1 MALIS
6 LRAGLLAG
14 ATGSLLLLAS
24 GFRPLGPQRTAG
36 NEPVAVWMTS
46 GDQTYL
52 LQQLTSVAFGATAAA
67 APITITLDEQ
77 TSYQTIDGFGAAMT
91 GSAAYLLNRRMSAA
105 QRDALLTELYTSSG
119 LGLNLVRHSMGASD
133 FSVQGDFTY
142 DDLAS
147 GATDPT
153 LASFSLAYDEVD
165 LIPMLQAA
173 RAKNSRLKIFGS
185 PWTAPAWMKQTRTL
199 RGSFLAAASY
209 QTYANY
215 FVRYVQGYAAHGLP
229 IYAVTL
235 QNEPLNTTTDYPA
248 MRMDPVNQIDFLKNN
263 IGPAFAT
270 AGLNTK
276 LIVYDHNWDR
286 PDYPNAVFAD
296 PLAAQYA
303 AGATFHC
310 YGGSVGQQSTTRNA
324 YPGKDLW
331 FTECSGTAGSSF
343 AGDLKWNTSNII
355 IGATR
360 NWAKGS
366 ILWNLAL
373 NPANGPTNGGCTT
386 CRGVLTIDENT
397 GAVTRNVEYYVLGH
411 ASKFVH
417 EGAVRIGSS
426 STAGVI
432 ETVAFRNTDSTRVLI
447 ALNNSNTTRTFR
459 VDWRGQFFTYTLTA
473 GAVATYTWA
482 PAGSTL
488 ATSKSAADRRLQMYP
503 TVAGGEL
510 TLEYTSLT
518 SQQLTTELVDAT
530 GRVVLRP
537 APLAVHPGLNKLM
550 LNVGSVAP
558 GAYVLRVF
566 TPEGPLSR
574 RVSIVR

>member
-24 GFRPLGPQRTAG
+24 GFRPLGARRAAA

-52 LQQLTSVAFGATAAA
+52 LQQLPSVAFGATAAA
-67 APITITLDEQ
+67 APTTITIDEQ
-77 TSYQTIDGFGAAMT
+77 TSYQTMDGFGAAMT
-91 GSAAYLLNRRMSAA
+91 GSAAYLLNRRLNAA
-105 QRDALLTELYTSSG
+105 QRDALLTELYTSTG

-142 DDLAS
+142 DDLAA
-147 GATDPT
+147 GATDPN

-173 RAKNSRLKIFGS
+173 RAKNSHLKIFGS
-185 PWTAPAWMKQTRTL
+185 PWSAPAWMKQTRTL
-199 RGSFLAAASY
+199 HGSYLAPANY

-215 FVRYVQGYAAHGLP
+215 FVRYVQGYAAHSLP

-235 QNEPLNTTTDYPA
+235 QNEPLNTTTAYPA
-248 MRMDPVNQIDFLKNN
+248 MRMDPANQIDFLKNN
-263 IGPAFAT
+263 IGPAFQT
-270 AGLNTK
+270 AGLATK
-276 LIVYDHNWDR
+276 LVVYDHNWNR

-303 AGATFHC
+303 AGAAFHC
-310 YGGSVGQQSTTRNA
+310 YGGSVDQQSTTRNA

-355 IGATR
+355 IGAAR

-426 STAGVI
+426 STAGAI

-447 ALNNSNTTRTFR
+447 ALNNSNTARSFR
-459 VDWRGQFFTYTLTA
+459 VSWRGQLFAYTLPA
-473 GAVATYTWA
+473 GAVATYQWA
-482 PAGSTL
+482 PASAAL
-488 ATSKSAADRRLQMYP
+488 ATSKPAAGTRLQVYPTIVDKTLSFDYTADATELLQVQLVDVLGRVALAPP
-503 TVAGGEL
+503 TVATHAGLNHVGL
-510 TLEYTSLT
+510 DVATARPGVYVLKIQTPAGFV
-518 SQQLTTELVDAT
+518 SQ
-530 GRVVLRP
+530 RVVIT
-537 APLAVHPGLNKLM
+537 H
-550 LNVGSVAP
+550 
-558 GAYVLRVF
+558 
-566 TPEGPLSR
+566 
-574 RVSIVR
+574 